1 MSEIKQISLADI
13 HVPERLRSVDD
24 AHVAAISKS
33 IELHGLLHPITVRFT
48 PNGERKCALVAG
60 AHRLKAVAILGEEAI
75 DAIVIKADA
84 LGAQIIEIE
93 ENLWRND
100 LSALDRATFV
110 QTYRDLWEQRH
121 GKVAAGN
128 PNWAKL
134 AQLSKDEAET
144 DQRANLALCP
154 VDMLEE
160 AIGEG
165 FTTACAERLGI
176 SKRSVKRLSQIAGS
190 LPADLKKRLS
200 GTAIADNQSQ
210 LLALAK
216 LPEDKRAIAARAID
230 DHGADFAKIMDVIAP
245 KPRLNAQGKVLSQL
259 ITGWSKASPAT
270 RRKFMEEAGLMPVED
285 ADG

>member
-1 MSEIKQISLADI
+1 MSEIKQIKLTDI
-13 HVPERLRSVDD
+13 HVPERLRAVDD

-48 PNGERKCALVAG
+48 PNGERKYALVAG

-75 DAIVIKADA
+75 DAIVVKADA

-110 QTYRDLWEQRH
+110 QTYRDLWEQKH
-121 GKVAAGN
+121 GKIARGG
-128 PNWAKL
+128 
-134 AQLSKDEAET
+134 
-144 DQRANLALCP
+144 DQRAKLALCP

-216 LPEDKRAIAARAID
+216 LPEDKRAIAARAVD
-230 DHGADFAKIMDVIAP
+230 DHGADFAKVMDVIAP

-259 ITGWSKASPAT
+259 IAGWSKASPTT
-270 RRKFMEEAGLMPVED
+270 RRKFMEDAGLMPMED